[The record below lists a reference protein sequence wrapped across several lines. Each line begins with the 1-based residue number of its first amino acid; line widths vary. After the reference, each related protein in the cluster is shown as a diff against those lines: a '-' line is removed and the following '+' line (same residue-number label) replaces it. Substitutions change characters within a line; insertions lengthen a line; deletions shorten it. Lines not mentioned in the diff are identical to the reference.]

1 MDEAPQIELCDGSA
15 TPGFLLDQ
23 TALNKLQHGL
33 AHRRAR
39 NRKTRRQRLFIK
51 HFTRCQQ
58 SGKDFVFDRGA
69 NRTGMRQLCQKNR
82 PINPEITTSESRRSE
97 EHTSELQSLIRI
109 SYAVF
114 CLKKKKK

>member
-39 NRKTRRQRLFIK
+39 NRKTRRQRPFIK

-58 SGKDFVFDRGA
+58 SGQDFVFERGA
-69 NRTGMRQLCQKNR
+69 NRTGMRQLCQKTIGR
-82 PINPEITTSESRRSE
+82 A
-97 EHTSELQSLIRI
+97 TSELQSLIRI
-109 SYAVF
+109 SYAVL
-114 CLKKKKK
+114 CLKKKNTKKKETI

>member
-69 NRTGMRQLCQKNR
+69 NRTDRKSVVEGKGVSVRVDLGGRRLYTNKR
-82 PINPEITTSESRRSE
+82 IATS
-97 EHTSELQSLIRI
+97 
-109 SYAVF
+109 
-114 CLKKKKK
+114 

>member
-82 PINPEITTSESRRSE
+82 PIRSDE
-97 EHTSELQSLIRI
+97 KTSELQSLMRI
-109 SYAVF
+109 SYAAL
-114 CLKKKKK
+114 CLNKKN